1 MLTSQLDGKQVFR
14 KKVSRKGETSYTK
27 VGKIH
32 LTVFSPDGKTV
43 LGFLVKRPDLALMVK
58 REDVF
63 VAFDSLVP
71 YEKGYV
77 IEGEAATDNA
87 ARKRLD
93 IDWDNCL
100 LWNGMDART
109 TKGKTL
115 GFVGNVSYDAET
127 GAVEAFHIGDG
138 NVAKG
143 LVGAIKIPVDMFV
156 GYESGFLVLTPEAAD
171 VQPSGGLAA
180 TAGESYARAKQNA
193 AEATAKAAA
202 KVDEAVQEG
211 SYKLG
216 KTIGKA
222 KKSVKKKAKEVTGSV
237 DAKDAAKAA
246 GKQISKY
253 GNMFKAF
260 KDEFDEASK

>member
-14 KKVSRKGETSYTK
+14 KKVSRKGETSYAK
-27 VGKIH
+27 IGKIH

-58 REDVF
+58 RADTF
-63 VAFDSLVP
+63 VAFDSLAP

-77 IEGEAATDNA
+77 IEGEEATDDA

-100 LWNGMDART
+100 LWNGMDAKT
-109 TKGKTL
+109 TKGKVL
-115 GFVGNVSYDAET
+115 GFVGNVAYDAET

-143 LVGAIKIPVDMFV
+143 LVGAIKIPVEMFV
-156 GYESGFLVLTPEAAD
+156 GYENGHLVLTPEAAD

-180 TAGESYARAKQNA
+180 TAGEGYARAKQSA
-193 AEATAKAAA
+193 ADAVEKAGA
-202 KVDEAVQEG
+202 KVDAAVQEG
-211 SYKLG
+211 SYNLG
-216 KTIGKA
+216 KAIGKA

-237 DAKDAAKAA
+237 DAKKAV
-246 GKQISKY
+246 SKY
-253 GNMFKAF
+253 GGMFKAF